1 MKRRLGLV
9 SIMVFALEAG
19 VVGGGATSAL
29 ADEAGAEARVGEL
42 RGAVLSLFAPA
53 GAVATETNPNYKGG
67 AAPAPT
73 APSSPAAADW
83 PSYNK
88 TLTSER
94 FSDLSQIN
102 TNNVAKLKVLCTY
115 DTGRLTAMETG
126 LIMVEGALIGTTE
139 FDIFSIDPSTCAENW
154 RTHEEYPA
162 YLLPTN
168 RGAAYFDGMLFR
180 GTQDGRVLAYDFKT
194 GRRVWETTIG
204 DVKKGEDAPA
214 APIAWDGLV
223 FVGNAGGDFKGGKGR
238 MYALEAK
245 TGRIVWEFFL
255 VPRAE
260 GEATR
265 GPQGATPLNM
275 STWKNAPGIP
285 ISGGGAWTSFSLD
298 PNTGLLYVPV
308 GNPAPDYAN
317 GVRQGII
324 SSPVPSLSSTPRP
337 VLTRTMSSL
346 CPGIGTIGT
355 SPTRRL

>member
-1 MKRRLGLV
+1 MRHWIIALV
-9 SIMVFALEAG
+9 AIIAAA
-19 VVGGGATSAL
+19 VGGGVTSPR
-29 ADEAGAEARVGEL
+29 ADEFTRIEVGVGDL
-42 RGAVLSLFAPA
+42 RGEVLSLFARR
-53 GAVATETNPNYKGG
+53 GAVATETNPNYKG
-67 AAPAPT
+67 AVAPAPSA
-73 APSSPAAADW
+73 APSPAAADW

-102 TNNVAKLKVLCTY
+102 TNTVGKLKVLCRY
-115 DTGRLTAMETG
+115 DTWRLTAMESG
-126 LIMVEGALIGTTE
+126 LIMVQGALIGTTE

-214 APIAWDGLV
+214 APIAWEGLV
-223 FVGNAGGDFKGGKGR
+223 FVGNAGGDFKGGKGH
-238 MYALEAK
+238 MYALDAK
-245 TGRIVWEFFL
+245 TGTIVWQFFL
-255 VPRAE
+255 VPKTE
-260 GEATR
+260 GDTVR
-265 GPQGATPLNM
+265 GPEGASPLDT
-275 STWKNAPGIP
+275 STWKNTPGVP